1 MKPSK
6 RKKKLRWLDR
16 DAVNPKRAK
25 VIRDLS
31 EDQAKRIRRNG

>member
-16 DAVNPKRAK
+16 DAANPKRAK
-25 VIRDLS
+25 VIRAMS
-31 EDQAKRIRRNG
+31 ESQAERIRRRG